1 MAESEKPKRAGRPAT
16 RAAATSAPAEVAP
29 VASTAAKAAPVPVTP
44 AAKAKAATPAE
55 AAPSMPAPVRA
66 ANAPTKAP
74 AAAKKPSAPK
84 AVPVLATP
92 KTTAAGSAA
101 VMAKASAPEAPAA
114 TPPAKTSPAKA
125 PAKKAP
131 VRKPAAAA
139 SAAPKVVAA
148 KAADTKVAEAKPAVE
163 TVASALAVHGPAGA
177 EAVKQDAAPKA
188 AKPAR
193 GNRKLINLGLQGGGA
208 HGAFTWGVLD
218 RLLEDG
224 RIEIEG
230 ISGTSAGAMNAAVLA
245 SGLAR
250 GGNEGGR
257 EALNN
262 YWRAVSKDGRTSPL
276 QRTLLDRLMG
286 NWSLNANPAYVALD
300 VMSRFFSPYD
310 LNPLNINPLMD
321 LIAEHVDFDAVQSCS
336 HVHVFVSAT
345 NVHTGKVRVFSKK
358 ELTPDAIMAS
368 ACLPFMFQAVE
379 IDGVPYWDGGYMG
392 NPALFPFYDAVRT
405 DDIVLVQ
412 INPIIRRDTPK
423 TARDINNRM
432 NEITFNASLLAQL
445 RAAEFVGRLL
455 KQGKLELKGDG
466 VDGYRN
472 LRIHRIDGAEKLIAL
487 DASTKMNAE
496 WEFLVHLREI
506 GREAADRFLEH
517 HFDDIGVRSTLDVK
531 DELTKN

>member
-1 MAESEKPKRAGRPAT
+1 MAERPKTTRGAARARKPGS
-16 RAAATSAPAEVAP
+16 ATSAT
-29 VASTAAKAAPVPVTP
+29 STDA
-44 AAKAKAATPAE
+44 
-55 AAPSMPAPVRA
+55 
-66 ANAPTKAP
+66 AP
-74 AAAKKPSAPK
+74 AAAGAP
-84 AVPVLATP
+84 VE
-92 KTTAAGSAA
+92 AA
-101 VMAKASAPEAPAA
+101 
-114 TPPAKTSPAKA
+114 PAKA
-125 PAKKAP
+125 ASSKP
-131 VRKPAAAA
+131 V
-139 SAAPKVVAA
+139 
-148 KAADTKVAEAKPAVE
+148 
-163 TVASALAVHGPAGA
+163 AGT
-177 EAVKQDAAPKA
+177 A

-193 GNRKLINLGLQGGGA
+193 KAVAKAAAKPAATSEAKPARKSVAKAAATPETASARAEKAPPKELPPAASPADVSPETLAGALAPNGPTGAAAVKRERDVPEAVKVARRRGGTNLKPLNLALQGGGA

-224 RIEIEG
+224 RIVVEG

-250 GGNEGGR
+250 DGNEGGR

-262 YWRAVSKDGRTSPL
+262 YWRGVSKDGRTSPL
-276 QRTLLDRLMG
+276 QRTLLDRLLG
-286 NWSLNANPAYVALD
+286 NWSLNMNPAYVTMD

-321 LIAEHVDFDAVQSCS
+321 LIEEHVDFDAVQSCS

-345 NVHTGKVRVFSKK
+345 NVHTGKARVFSKK
-358 ELTPDAIMAS
+358 ELTPAAIMAS

-392 NPALFPFYDAVRT
+392 NPAMFPFYDAVKT
-405 DDIVLVQ
+405 DDILLVQ
-412 INPIIRRDTPK
+412 INPIIRRETPK

-455 KQGKLELKGDG
+455 NQGKLSEKGDG

-472 LRIHRIDGAEKLIAL
+472 LRMHRIDGAEKLVAL

-496 WEFLVHLREI
+496 WEFLQFLRDI
-506 GREAADRFLEH
+506 GREAAETFLEK
-517 HFDDIGVRSTLDVK
+517 HFDDIGVRSTLDVHE
-531 DELTKN
+531 ELTRS